1 MKVEARIFSKQGI
14 WLMED
19 LIRLVEDVFEIDG
32 TECGEDTVINELENW
47 DSLKYMEFIV
57 TIEERYRVSLTGDEI
72 AGFRT
77 LSDVI
82 KTISTK
88 SVELG
93 K

>member
-32 TECGEDTVINELENW
+32 TDCGEDTVINELENW

-82 KTISTK
+82 KTIITK